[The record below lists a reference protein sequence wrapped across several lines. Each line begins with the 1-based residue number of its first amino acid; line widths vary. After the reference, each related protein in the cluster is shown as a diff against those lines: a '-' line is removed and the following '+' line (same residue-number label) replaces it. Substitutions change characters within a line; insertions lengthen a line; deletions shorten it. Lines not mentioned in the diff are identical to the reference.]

1 MEDTAAAN
9 ITGSIAKSHK
19 GRDRRSQ
26 DTDFTQRQNELLRL
40 SPSAG
45 TKGKKMNF

>member
-9 ITGSIAKSHK
+9 ITGSTARVIKAETEEVK
-19 GRDRRSQ
+19 
-26 DTDFTQRQNELLRL
+26 TDFTQRQNELLRF

-45 TKGKKMNF
+45 TKRKK